1 MHNSNPVDPLC
12 AAPPTHDLPAC
23 SASLNRSP
31 AQTPCGPLPRSD
43 SVQALVSF
51 VNTSPSN
58 APAAPSAR
66 PVIRALDTHAR
77 PHTVNL
83 TDQTDNI
90 SLSGLSLHTVA
101 LTALATITHRLRDLS
116 LSANAL
122 PAIDLG
128 PLAYCPSLTVL
139 TLNSNR
145 ISSIDL
151 SPLASC
157 PQLERLWLHDNN
169 LHTVDLSPLRQ
180 CKALRS
186 LYLEDNSI
194 HEKSIDLSPL
204 TATTNLRSL
213 RLGGN
218 RLSGKLDLTPLL
230 KCPSLSVFSIDTSVS
245 LVANGDSS
253 QARVSSA
260 LRRIV
265 LDINFSGN
273 RGSKFVRLERGR
285 TTPPVMP
292 KSSSPTRP
300 RRKVNPP
307 VAPTKRSVSPRDVH
321 RARSPSPAKPAV
333 EHVVVKVLLIGF
345 RRLARYAVEDAL
357 NKCGNVIIRAA
368 DNGVVSH
375 DPEKIRVSDVVLLYA
390 PPERILN
397 QLSALCVPTAVAII
411 GSERYR
417 CTMEA
422 QVKDLFDQFSFH
434 SDPINEEAT
443 SGVYQMGRK
452 HALASLSSPK
462 PSTNQKT
469 GTTPSTST
477 GKKSGAR
484 KDMYS
489 DLKCTSVDIELE
501 HIDDDGESSTESNSI
516 SSGDSLDALFTDSG
530 KKARRSPTNAASL
543 SGLSRRL
550 RERAGRSGRSFGNCV
565 GGEMRAHGKIKERA
579 ERASVEAAFEDVGG
593 YGTVDSF
600 AGIARAC
607 GLPKCA
613 GPLLFRAACGSSFE
627 IESTTPEAGVPNHPM
642 EGKNR
647 RVSTESFMTY
657 WSARLRAFDGEERLA
672 NVLEDSVGSNLDSE
686 DEALGHSQY
695 GAPLS
700 RKSSGISSPSSSFS
714 RLNCLPPSVSAD
726 FLRTKDINLANIA
739 ARFPRSASMSSIP
752 TDISC
757 PCDSGVESL
766 IRAFMD
772 GRRSRFGSFALVKMP
787 EAVAIGS
794 ALVIHGLRAR
804 SKSRV
809 GGEAR
814 PVCPKEVREGK
825 LNASLIAA
833 EVGIFE
839 GVASGLSMDQIRSV
853 KGCFATEVAPGQLSR
868 NGGVALNCTLGV
880 EDVQRFCV
888 SRKTLLPGAVKLAM
902 SAHCRNPKRMTLAEF
917 SILLSVLNNIS
928 SNGAVDYMF
937 TIIDVDRDDRWT
949 IPDLRQL
956 HMEKEQIWLQ
966 DGMAVSE
973 LGDIWTHLIDM
984 IRPFRP
990 TEGITRREFYRLGP
1004 KERKA
1009 VIQSLLFMD
1018 DDLSLLNIRRTVE
1031 LNKNSPSPLA
1041 VM

>member
-12 AAPPTHDLPAC
+12 SAPAADLGVCTPFPD
-23 SASLNRSP
+23 RSH

-43 SVQALVSF
+43 SVQSLVSF
-51 VNTSPSN
+51 VS
-58 APAAPSAR
+58 APNPPTTPCPR

-77 PHTVNL
+77 PHTVPL
-83 TDQTDNI
+83 TSETDNI

-101 LTALATITHRLRDLS
+101 LTALATTPHRLRDLS

-128 PLAYCPSLTVL
+128 PLAYCSALTVL

-151 SPLASC
+151 TPLASC

-169 LHTVDLSPLRQ
+169 LQTIDLAPLRQ

-194 HEKSIDLSPL
+194 HEHTIDLSPL

-218 RLSGKLDLTPLL
+218 RLAGKLDLTALL
-230 KCPSLSVFSIDTSVS
+230 KCPSLSVFSTDTSVN
-245 LVANGDSS
+245 LVADGEPSH
-253 QARVSSA
+253 ARVSSA

-265 LDINFSGN
+265 LDITFSGK
-273 RGSKFVRLERGR
+273 RGSKFARVERGR
-285 TTPPVMP
+285 TTPPIMP
-292 KSSSPTRP
+292 KSVSPTRP

-307 VAPTKRSVSPRDVH
+307 VAPPKRSVSPRDVH
-321 RARSPSPAKPAV
+321 RSSSPSKPSA
-333 EHVVVKVLLIGF
+333 EHLIVKVLLIGF
-345 RRLARYAVEDAL
+345 RRLARYAVEDSL
-357 NKCGNVIIRAA
+357 NKCGNVVIRAA
-368 DNGVVSH
+368 DNSVVSQE
-375 DPEKIRVSDVVLLYA
+375 PEKIRFSHVVMLYA
-390 PPERILN
+390 PAERILT
-397 QLSALCVPTAVAII
+397 QVVALSPHTANVIL

-422 QVKDLFDQFSFH
+422 QAQRVFKQFSFY
-434 SDPINEEAT
+434 SDPLSETAT
-443 SGVYQMGRK
+443 AEVYRKGRE
-452 HALASLSSPK
+452 HASAAS
-462 PSTNQKT
+462 N
-469 GTTPSTST
+469 TPSDSVKQVSSASKLDGSDAKKTTSR
-477 GKKSGAR
+477 GNKS
-484 KDMYS
+484 
-489 DLKCTSVDIELE
+489 SVLNCDSVGIELE
-501 HIDDDGESSTESNSI
+501 HIDDEVESA
-516 SSGDSLDALFTDSG
+516 DALHGTYSG
-530 KKARRSPTNAASL
+530 KGQLKSPNATSL
-543 SGLSRRL
+543 SDLSRRL
-550 RERAGRSGRSFGNCV
+550 RERSSRPGSGVGSFAGRD
-565 GGEMRAHGKIKERA
+565 MKAHGKNKERA
-579 ERASVEAAFEDVGG
+579 ERASVEAAFEDLGG
-593 YGTVDSF
+593 FATVNSF
-600 AGIARAC
+600 GGIARAC

-613 GPLLFRAACGSSFE
+613 GPLTFKAAHNSSCE
-627 IESTTPEAGVPNHPM
+627 IESTTPEAGVPNHPTD
-642 EGKNR
+642 GKNR
-647 RVSTESFMTY
+647 RISTESFMSY
-657 WSARLRAFDGEERLA
+657 WGARLRAFDGEERLA
-672 NVLEDSVGSNLDSE
+672 NILEDSVGSNLDSE
-686 DEALGHSQY
+686 DGALGHSQY

-700 RKSSGISSPSSSFS
+700 RKSSGSTSPATSFS
-714 RLNCLPPSVSAD
+714 QLNSITPSQSAD
-726 FLRTKDINLANIA
+726 FPRTKNINLTSLA
-739 ARFPRSASMSSIP
+739 ARFPRSASMSFIP

-757 PCDSGVESL
+757 PCDSGIESL
-766 IRAFMD
+766 IKAFMD
-772 GRRSRFGSFALVKMP
+772 GRRSRFGSFALVKMS

-794 ALVIHGLRAR
+794 ALVIHSLRAKG
-804 SKSRV
+804 KSRV
-809 GGEAR
+809 GGAAR

-853 KGCFATEVAPGQLSR
+853 KGCFATEVAPSQISR
-868 NGGVALNCTLGV
+868 NGGITSNCTLGI

-902 SAHCRNPKRMTLAEF
+902 AAHCRDPKRMTLAEF

-928 SNGAVDYMF
+928 SNGSVDYMF
-937 TIIDVDRDDRWT
+937 TVVDADRDDRWT

-973 LGDIWTHLIDM
+973 LGNIWTHLIDM
-984 IRPFRP
+984 IRPSRP
-990 TEGITRREFYRLGP
+990 TEGITRREFYRLGA

-1031 LNKNSPSPLA
+1031 LNKKSSTSPLA